1 MFSVA
6 LEFLCASSVGML
18 YAKCSGLSM
27 PFGLISSCNIK
38 IWKGQ
43 EHHRIYLGFFLCLEL
58 FFSQYCV
65 YMFGCLM

>member
-18 YAKCSGLSM
+18 YAKCSCLSM

-38 IWKGQ
+38 IWKAQ
-43 EHHRIYLGFFLCLEL
+43 EHHRIYLGFFV
-58 FFSQYCV
+58 S
-65 YMFGCLM
+65 